1 MVMAWISIVEPYA
14 AVLTFLLCSFHPA
27 VRTGS
32 RNTRFIFFRVIL
44 FRGHLPQTPSFR
56 SAKQI
61 LVANFRYAA
70 WARILS
76 DRILCTLRGGRTK
89 AGYNAPWA
97 FLGSKGSACFAD
109 IVPGTI
115 CARNFVNNIK
125 L

>member
-14 AVLTFLLCSFHPA
+14 AVLTFVLCSFHPA
-27 VRTGS
+27 VRTD
-32 RNTRFIFFRVIL
+32 TRFIFFRVIL

-76 DRILCTLRGGRTK
+76 DRNIFCTLRGGRTK
-89 AGYNAPWA
+89 AGYRCSIVKEICGSIELSVSWNAETA
-97 FLGSKGSACFAD
+97 SC
-109 IVPGTI
+109 
-115 CARNFVNNIK
+115 R
-125 L
+125 